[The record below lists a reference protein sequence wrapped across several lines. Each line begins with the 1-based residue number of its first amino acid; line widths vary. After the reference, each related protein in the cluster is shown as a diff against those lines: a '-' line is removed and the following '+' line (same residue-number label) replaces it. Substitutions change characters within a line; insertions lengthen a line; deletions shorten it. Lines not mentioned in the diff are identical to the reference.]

1 MKNYKYLFL
10 LIAGL
15 SIIGCSDLDEEPVGL
30 LAPVGFF
37 NTPKD
42 IQTAAS
48 GAFGHMTHED
58 FWGRKM
64 SLTLMLRGDMV
75 AIGDPTTATRRIEHD
90 NFNVPAD
97 NGMISGYWLR
107 VYQMIAAANQAIA
120 GAEEV
125 DAAPEIKN
133 PITAQAYFAR
143 AFAYFHLVRQFGDI
157 PYLSEPVTDVAT
169 ASSINKTSAAEVY
182 ENIINDLEFAKTWLP
197 DTQAA
202 RSIPAKSAAHSY
214 LALVYLT
221 LGDYQSAYDEA
232 KGVIDNESDYN
243 LALEANFQD
252 LFDASVS
259 AGSLEPIFTLDFIGE
274 SNGDDGRDYQA
285 ALTGLRDDQQYGLG
299 GGWSVG
305 VPSLEVYNTWD
316 GRDYRKAVSLDTIGT
331 FRFTDPVTEEV
342 TLEERSFDV
351 FRESGAGRGVNRP
364 HIAKYTRSIG
374 SFATGNGRG
383 SETNYMMIR
392 YAEVLLIAAEALNE
406 INPGN
411 SEAEG
416 YVNRVRARAR
426 NSNGVTSGLFPEDV
440 SGLSQDDFRTMVL
453 EERKW
458 ELAFEFKR
466 WYDIARR
473 KLGSEVFSASGLEG
487 LKENFDSGQDYL
499 FPLPSEELARNPNLL
514 PQNPGY

>member
-1 MKNYKYLFL
+1 MKTYKYLFL
-10 LIAGL
+10 LVGL
-15 SIIGCSDLDEEPVGL
+15 SILGCSDLEEEPIGL
-30 LAPVGFF
+30 LAPDGFF
-37 NTPKD
+37 KTTND
-42 IQTAAS
+42 IQTAANA
-48 GAFGHMTHED
+48 AFGHMTHED

-75 AIGDPTTATRRIEHD
+75 AIGDPTTSSRRIDHD
-90 NFNVPAD
+90 VFTVQAD
-97 NGMISGYWLR
+97 NGMIDGYWLR

-120 GAEEV
+120 GAEDV
-125 DAAPEIKN
+125 GAADEIKN
-133 PITAQAYFAR
+133 PVTAQAYFAR

-157 PYLSEPVTDVAT
+157 PYITEPVKDLAA
-169 ASSINKTSAAEVY
+169 ASAISKTPAAEVY
-182 ENIINDLEFAKTWLP
+182 ANIIADLQFAKTWLP
-197 DTQAA
+197 NTQVA

-221 LGDYQSAYDEA
+221 MGDFPNAYAEA
-232 KGVIDNESDYN
+232 KGVIDNEGTYN
-243 LALEANFQD
+243 LGLEPDFQD
-252 LFDASVS
+252 LFDSS
-259 AGSLEPIFTLDFIGE
+259 KSNSSKEPIFLLDFIGA

-285 ALTGLRDDQQYGLG
+285 ALTGLRDDEQYGLG

-305 VPSLEVYNTWD
+305 VPSLEVYNRWD
-316 GRDYRKAVSLDTIGT
+316 GRDYRKAVSLDTTGV
-331 FRFTDPVTEEV
+331 FNGVTQPY
-342 TLEERSFDV
+342 TV
-351 FRESGAGRGVNRP
+351 FKESGAGRGVNRP
-364 HIAKYTRSIG
+364 HIAKYTRAIG
-374 SFATGNGRG
+374 TTATGNGRG
-383 SETNYMMIR
+383 SETNYMMMR

-406 INPGN
+406 TSPGS

-426 NSNGVTSGLFPEDV
+426 SGNGSMFPADV

-473 KLGSEVFSASGLEG
+473 RMGAQVFSDSGLEG
-487 LKENFDSGQDYL
+487 AKPNFDATRDYL
-499 FPLPSEELARNPNLL
+499 FPLLSDELARNPNLL